1 MKMIYFLAIGTLALV
16 TISCVS
22 AGGGAI
28 EDSSLGLDK
37 SSVFETPS
45 PEPFNYSTSPPGSG
59 EALPSVQVGAPP
71 QIPHSIDT
79 FLPLTSE
86 SNQCMVCHDK
96 PDLIGQQIKGVPTPM
111 PRSHYTDLRRA
122 PEKVTK
128 KMIGSRFVCTQCHT
142 PQADVPPLVENTS
155 ESPGK

>member
-1 MKMIYFLAIGTLALV
+1 MKTIYLLGISTLALV
-16 TISCVS
+16 AISCVS

-37 SSVFETPS
+37 TSVFETPS

-59 EALPSVQVGAPP
+59 EALPLAYAGAPP
-71 QIPHSIDT
+71 QIPHSIDA
-79 FLPLTSE
+79 FLPVTAE
-86 SNQCMVCHDK
+86 SNQCMACHDK
-96 PDLIGQQIKGVPTPM
+96 PDLIGQQTKGVPTPM

-142 PQADVPPLVENTS
+142 PQADVAPLVENTS
-155 ESPGK
+155 GSSGK